1 MKAKN
6 VKLVAVLLA
15 ALVLAAL
22 AVPVPTSAFVVLA
35 TQIKTSYGQNF
46 IVNYDNITVC
56 LNGTPSSVILGQDVQ
71 FYNATGNFSGKVT
84 LVGISDNNK
93 GETRFSNSTGWL
105 DTRGMRTG
113 DYNATCERGCNPT
126 VIHLGTAEITLELKK
141 GTTTISS
148 VPQGTHF
155 TIKLT
160 TS

>member
-56 LNGTPSSVILGQDVQ
+56 LDGTPSSVILGQDVQ
-71 FYNATGNFSGKVT
+71 FYNATGNSSGKVT
-84 LVGISDNNK
+84 LEIGRASC
-93 GETRFSNSTGWL
+93 R
-105 DTRGMRTG
+105 
-113 DYNATCERGCNPT
+113 ER
-126 VIHLGTAEITLELKK
+126 V
-141 GTTTISS
+141 
-148 VPQGTHF
+148 
-155 TIKLT
+155 
-160 TS
+160 